1 VPTPAS
7 LPRVQLIFLSALL
20 LGVALALSWWLR
32 TGRYRRPEETGPL
45 PRHVW
50 VVPAIPFV
58 GVLVA
63 LALEDRPWP
72 VVPPYLLLVPAA
84 AALAAVDADVRRLPN
99 ALTVPLVPVELV
111 LLALASWATGD
122 AVALRRALV
131 ATVFVGGGFVLVAL
145 LLHGRS
151 IGMGDAKL
159 MLSLAPALAW
169 LGWGQL
175 IVGIWLGFVLG
186 GLAALGLLVT
196 RRATGSTHLAFGPW
210 LVGGALLAISLA

>member
-1 VPTPAS
+1 M
-7 LPRVQLIFLSALL
+7 QLILLAALL
-20 LGVALALSWWLR
+20 LAVALAVCRRLR

-72 VVPPYLLLVPAA
+72 VVLPYLVLVPAA
-84 AALAAVDADVRRLPN
+84 AALAAVDADVHRLPN
-99 ALTVPLVPVELV
+99 ALTLPLVPVELA

-122 AVALRRALV
+122 AAALRRAVV
-131 ATVFVGGGFVLVAL
+131 AAVLVGGGFVLLAL

-169 LGWGQL
+169 LGWPQL
-175 IVGIWLGFVLG
+175 VVGIWLGFVLG
-186 GLAALGLLVT
+186 GLAALWLLLA
-196 RRATGSTHLAFGPW
+196 RRASGSTHLAFGPW
-210 LVGGALLAISLA
+210 LVGGALLAVSLA

>member
-1 VPTPAS
+1 MQQILLA
-7 LPRVQLIFLSALL
+7 ALL
-20 LGVALALSWWLR
+20 LVVALALCWWLR
-32 TGRYRRPEETGPL
+32 TGHYRRPEETGPL

-72 VVPPYLLLVPAA
+72 VLLPYFVLVPAG

-99 ALTVPLVPVELV
+99 ALTVPLAPVELA

-122 AVALRRALV
+122 AGALRRALV
-131 ATVFVGGGFVLVAL
+131 ATALVGGGFVLLAL

-175 IVGIWLGFVLG
+175 VVGIWLGFVLG
-186 GLAALGLLVT
+186 GLAALGLLLT
-196 RRATGSTHLAFGPW
+196 RRVSGSTHLAFGPW